1 MTKRKT
7 LLLTALAFCAGAL
20 AGFALRN
27 SETADYNQ
35 EQPVKD
41 FQFDESAYFTDEYLQ
56 KAKAKRQARK
66 TAKEKPTV
74 AGEANK

>member
-7 LLLTALAFCAGAL
+7 FLLTALAFCAGTL

-66 TAKEKPTV
+66 TAKEKPAHATD
-74 AGEANK
+74 